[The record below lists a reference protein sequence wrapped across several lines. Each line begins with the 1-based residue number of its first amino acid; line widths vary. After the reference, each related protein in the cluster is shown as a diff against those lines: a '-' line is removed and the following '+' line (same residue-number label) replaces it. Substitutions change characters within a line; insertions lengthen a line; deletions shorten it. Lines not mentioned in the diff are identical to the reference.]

1 MCTEELTEELRERI
15 VLYLDQLSE
24 DRLRLVLLFLTKI
37 T

>member
-1 MCTEELTEELRERI
+1 MCTEELRERI